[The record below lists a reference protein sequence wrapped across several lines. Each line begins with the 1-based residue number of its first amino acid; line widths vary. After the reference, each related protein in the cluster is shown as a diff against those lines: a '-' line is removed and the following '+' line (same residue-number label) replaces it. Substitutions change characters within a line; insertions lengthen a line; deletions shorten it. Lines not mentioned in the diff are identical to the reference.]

1 MKKLFKIN
9 DDDYV
14 VANTY
19 QEAIEIWSRYYNKSL
34 CTNEDD
40 VKSIELVKDEVI
52 VEE

>member
-14 VANTY
+14 VADCY
-19 QEAIEIWSRYYNKSL
+19 EDAIKIWSRHYNKSL
-34 CTNEDD
+34 YTNEDD